1 MSAFLAAASA
11 SCDGSECSQNSIDFD
26 ASDAESFYDEDID
39 DFGTLPTGEDAL
51 QVPDD
56 DIPGRLPRLSGSAA
70 RGRPLVSSYLPG
82 DVRR

>member
-11 SCDGSECSQNSIDFD
+11 SCDGSECSQDSVQFD

-51 QVPDD
+51 QVPNDN
-56 DIPGRLPRLSGSAA
+56 IPGQPRDVSQPVAN
-70 RGRPLVSSYLPG
+70 GRPPDSP
-82 DVRR
+82 